1 MEFQKFS
8 YDEEIVLT
16 YRPHEEV
23 DEVKL
28 RYERDLPVR
37 MQRTHSPAMPAPMPP
52 VPPYMYAMPQQ
63 KKKRHKTWKIVIAVI
78 LCVSIGLGCTG
89 FGVWCLT
96 NAIFNALETEQGS
109 DNSSNPILP
118 GRGEDSTIPDSGDS
132 GNNGNGNGGI
142 FDLIPD
148 NSGAPEIDTF
158 RPASGSSRLELVK
171 ASSNRQPLTAAEVY
185 AKVAPST
192 VTVLG
197 SYNTDTY
204 SVGTGIIFTS
214 DGYIVT
220 NYHVIAGCSAC
231 TVWVTDEYGAD
242 NTYDAKFVGGDEQKD
257 LAVLKID
264 ATDLPAAEFGVSSDL
279 VVGDSVYAIGNPLGT
294 ELRSTFTDG
303 IVSAVD
309 RNVEV
314 DGVTMTLV
322 QTNAALN
329 HGNSG
334 GPLINAYGQVVGI
347 NTIKMMSG
355 EDTIE
360 GLGFAIPTSHAVRWI
375 NEILDQGFV
384 GPSPI
389 LGLSVTNIP
398 VKLPDGNMGLEVVE
412 IVKGLSAHKAGVQ
425 VGDIVVGFNGAVIR
439 STDDIYAERI
449 KLSVGDVVTIRIYR
463 SGEYLDLQMTMMA
476 PLN

>member
-16 YRPHEEV
+16 YRPQQEPE
-23 DEVKL
+23 EVKL
-28 RYERDLPVR
+28 RYERELPAR
-37 MQRTHSPAMPAPMPP
+37 MQGVHTPPPPMPIPMPPVPP
-52 VPPYMYAMPQQ
+52 VPPYMYGMPEP
-63 KKKRHKTWKIVIAVI
+63 KKKRRSVWKTVIAII
-78 LCVSIGLGCTG
+78 LCVSIGIGCTG
-89 FGVWCLT
+89 FGVWCVA
-96 NAIFNALETEQGS
+96 NAVINALDMEQ
-109 DNSSNPILP
+109 DSNNQFPVFP
-118 GRGEDSTIPDSGDS
+118 NDGEDSMIPDSGEAD
-132 GNNGNGNGGI
+132 GGI
-142 FDLIPD
+142 FDIVPD
-148 NSGAPEIDTF
+148 NSGAPEIDSF
-158 RPASGSSRLELVK
+158 RPEGSSPRLKLV
-171 ASSNRQPLTAAEVY
+171 SVGSNRQPLTAAEVY
-185 AKVAPST
+185 AKVSPST

-197 SYNTDTY
+197 NYNTDTY
-204 SVGTGIIFTS
+204 SVGTGIIFTA

-220 NYHVIAGCSAC
+220 NYHVIAGCSGC

-242 NTYDAKFVGGDEQKD
+242 ITYEAKFVGGDEQKD

-264 ATDLPAAEFGVSSDL
+264 ATGLPAAEFGISSDL
-279 VVGDSVYAIGNPLGT
+279 VVGDKVYAIGNPLGT
-294 ELRSTFTDG
+294 ELRGTFTDG

-334 GPLINAYGQVVGI
+334 GPLINSYGQVVGI

-412 IVKGLSAHKAGVQ
+412 IVSGLSAHKAGVQ
-425 VGDIVVGFNGAVIR
+425 VGDVVVGFNGAVIR

-449 KLSVGDVVTIRIYR
+449 KLSVGDVVTIRVYR
-463 SGEYLDLQMTMMA
+463 NGEYLDLTMKMMA
-476 PLN
+476 PSN